1 LFDGFIR
8 KEKHLLDDIA
18 KLLQLSAKR
27 HAAQNSA
34 FVLCLLGAIERAAV
48 MTIRAIA
55 DPQVDERAT
64 FDLKEES
71 GRKVAFDYLRAFV
84 ITLVLFVHAALAY
97 TASAYI
103 NFENPIASS
112 NPVVNEQRWI
122 GFDLVVALNETFLMP
137 LLFFISGMFVWQS
150 LAKKGVWKYLTD
162 RLKKLGLP
170 FVIGVLFLI
179 PLAYYPA
186 QLQVGLITERDNTY
200 GVFWLGMVR
209 SGFGTAGPLWFLW
222 LLLAF
227 DCLATFLYR
236 VAPFLCGFVKG
247 QLNIILGRP
256 AAYFGVLLGISI
268 MVYPPVAIIFGPLT
282 WIGIGP
288 FNAQAGRILLYLVY
302 FLTGTAIG
310 AIGIDRSVYKA
321 GGMLAKR
328 WWWWAA
334 FGLMSFTVFIIMI
347 VVVAPMERTLVSEI
361 AFVVCCWAMVSAM
374 IGLFRRFA
382 KRRVR
387 LYDSLSE
394 NSYGIYIV
402 HYVFVTWLQYLL
414 LENGL
419 SPLIKGMAVF
429 SGSLLLSWVS
439 VAAIRRIPAVAK
451 VI

>member
-1 LFDGFIR
+1 M
-8 KEKHLLDDIA
+8 
-18 KLLQLSAKR
+18 
-27 HAAQNSA
+27 
-34 FVLCLLGAIERAAV
+34 GAIGKAAV
-48 MTIRAIA
+48 MTIGAVA
-55 DPQVDERAT
+55 DKQAEERAT
-64 FDLKEES
+64 FDLKKES

-137 LLFFISGMFVWQS
+137 LLFFVSGMFVWQS
-150 LAKKGVWKYLTD
+150 LARKGAWKYLAG
-162 RLKKLGLP
+162 RLKRLGLP
-170 FVIGVLFLI
+170 FVIGVLLLM

-186 QLQVGLITERDNTY
+186 QLQVGLITEKETSY
-200 GVFWLGMVR
+200 GVFWFGMVR

-227 DCLATFLYR
+227 DCLATFFYR
-236 VAPFLCGFVKG
+236 VAPFIGGFVRG

-256 AAYFGVLLGISI
+256 AAYFGVLLVISI
-268 MVYPPVAIIFGPLT
+268 IVYPPIAILFGPLT

-310 AIGIDRSVYKA
+310 AIGIDRSVYKT
-321 GGMLAKR
+321 GGMLVKR
-328 WWWWAA
+328 WWGWGAV
-334 FGLMSFTVFIIMI
+334 GLVSFTVFIIMI
-347 VVVAPMERTLVSEI
+347 VVVTPMERTFVSEI
-361 AFVVCCWAMVSAM
+361 AFVVCCWAMVSGM
-374 IGLFRRFA
+374 IGLFLRFA
-382 KRRVR
+382 ERRVR
-387 LYDSLSE
+387 LCDSLGE

-419 SPLIKGMAVF
+419 SPLVKGMVVF
-429 SGSLLLSWVS
+429 SGTLILSWMS